1 MEFFDA
7 VIRYET
13 ALWSHAERAL
23 RDAAAGSLADL
34 DGLRAI
40 AAHDR
45 ARVHDVSRTLG
56 ITIGA
61 ASKLVDRLE
70 RAGLASRRANPA
82 DGRSSIVSLTAA
94 GDARRVEGE
103 AVVGTAV
110 EAHLAGTGV
119 DVAGI
124 VRSLG
129 TLRAALADSAAV
141 PA

>member
-13 ALWSHAERAL
+13 ALWSHVERAL
-23 RDAAAGSLADL
+23 RDAGAGSLADL

-40 AAHDR
+40 AAHDS
-45 ARVHDVSRTLG
+45 ARVHEVSRTLG

-70 RAGLASRRANPA
+70 RAGLATRRAHPT
-82 DGRSSIVSLTAA
+82 DGRSSIVSLTAS
-94 GDARRVEGE
+94 GEARRAEGE
-103 AVVGTAV
+103 AVVGAAV
-110 EAHLAGTGV
+110 DAHLAGSGV
-119 DVAGI
+119 DAAAI

-129 TLRAALADSAAV
+129 LLRAALAESATV